1 MPSRTR
7 DKQLAKLAARR
18 QAERKAA
25 KRRRDLT
32 VGVVGGIV
40 GLGLLVA
47 GYTILTGDD
56 DGDARAS
63 TSASAEPTGAPG
75 TRSGTVLRAVEPPAE
90 VACGATAPKGAAEP
104 TAQFNGPPPMT
115 IDAEATYL
123 ATVETSCGDFT
134 IELRPDIAPV
144 AVNSFDFLARKGFY
158 DGLTFHRIVK
168 GFVIQGG
175 DPVGDGSGG
184 PGYQYEI
191 ETSPQQTFD
200 TAGLVAFA
208 NSGPGTNGSQFF
220 VTLAPTP
227 QLDPGGAAGEFT
239 IFGEVTKGLDVV
251 ERIGTIQGTEN
262 PGIPGE
268 QSVPTEAVYI
278 ESVTVEERPA

>member
-7 DKQLAKLAARR
+7 DKQLARLAARR

-32 VGVVGGIV
+32 LGIAGGVV

-47 GYTILTGDD
+47 GYTILTGGD

-63 TSASAEPTGAPG
+63 TSSSAEPTGAPG
-75 TRSGTVLRAVEPPAE
+75 TRSGTVLRAVDPPAE

-115 IDAEATYL
+115 IDADATYL
-123 ATVETSCGDFT
+123 ATVETSCGAFT

-200 TAGLVAFA
+200 RAGLVAFA

-251 ERIGTIQGTEN
+251 ERIGKIRGTEN

>member
-32 VGVVGGIV
+32 VGAVGGIV

-47 GYTILTGDD
+47 GYTVLTGGD
-56 DGDARAS
+56 DGEPRA
-63 TSASAEPTGAPG
+63 SASASIEPPGAPG
-75 TRSGTVLRAVEPPAE
+75 TRSGMVARKAEPPVD
-90 VACGATAPKGAAEP
+90 VACGAAAPKGAARP
-104 TAQFNGPPPMT
+104 TPQFNGPPPMT
-115 IDAEATYL
+115 IDVEATYR
-123 ATVETSCGDFT
+123 ATIETSCGAYV

-144 AVNSFDFLARKGFY
+144 AVNSFVFLARKGFY

-175 DPVGDGSGG
+175 DPLGDGSGG
-184 PGYQYEI
+184 PGYRYEI
-191 ETSPQQTFD
+191 ETSPKQTFD

-208 NSGPGTNGSQFF
+208 NGGPGTNGSQFF

-227 QLDPGGAAGEFT
+227 QLDPGGSAGEFT

-251 ERIGTIQGTEN
+251 ERIGRISGTEN

-268 QSVPTEAVYI
+268 KSVPTQAVYI
-278 ESVTVEERPA
+278 ESVTIEERPA